1 MKLKAIR
8 RGEDFIEIDQQKGE
22 WPFVRAQTVDGYIA
36 LYIDCNKGGQ
46 IVGEGHGLAQLHLT
60 KKKARALRDFLNEE
74 LA

>member
-22 WPFVRAQTVDGYIA
+22 WPFLRVQTYDDILA
-36 LYIDCNKGGQ
+36 LYIDSNKGGQ
-46 IVGEGHGLAQLHLT
+46 IIGEGHGLAVLHLT